1 MFHVSWPPSRP
12 APPQRCE
19 LRLAGRRPSRS
30 PPHPETSEPRG
41 APAGVSTTARCARR
55 TPHSKAAPQ
64 SGLLARVP
72 VFTFRVGG
80 RGGGGCAPLP
90 GRGGRRGGARRLPAC
105 LERGSGSGG
114 SGGGAAG
121 TGPGSSTMSGEWR
134 PGRCHPPRPLRL
146 PPLQL
151 HTPAPESLRPA
162 CSRTP
167 SRRSQFPDPC
177 TPRSWPL
184 VTCTFLECRVQA
196 LLVP

>member
-1 MFHVSWPPSRP
+1 MHRTYDPPFTQSP
-12 APPQRCE
+12 APNTLLPHLLPDVLPLLCRVPPGTTMSGQMLAPSL
-19 LRLAGRRPSRS
+19 LR
-30 PPHPETSEPRG
+30 PHVLPD
-41 APAGVSTTARCARR
+41 
-55 TPHSKAAPQ
+55 Q
-64 SGLLARVP
+64 SG
-72 VFTFRVGG
+72 GG
-80 RGGGGCAPLP
+80 LI
-90 GRGGRRGGARRLPAC
+90 PAC

-146 PPLQL
+146 SPLQL
-151 HTPAPESLRPA
+151 HTPAPESLRTA
-162 CSRTP
+162 CLRTP

-196 LLVP
+196 FLVP